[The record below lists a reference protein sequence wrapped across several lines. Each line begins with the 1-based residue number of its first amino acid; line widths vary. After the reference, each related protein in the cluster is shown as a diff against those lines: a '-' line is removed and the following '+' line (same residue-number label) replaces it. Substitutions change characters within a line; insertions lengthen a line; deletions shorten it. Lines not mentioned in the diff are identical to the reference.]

1 MCIRDKCTAIWKLV
15 EKPLLQVPVF
25 HEQTESIKP
34 LKEDEK
40 QQLKQWLLDIE
51 LDKESVDAILGA
63 LR

>member
-1 MCIRDKCTAIWKLV
+1 MNK
-15 EKPLLQVPVF
+15 
-25 HEQTESIKP
+25 QTESIKP